1 MRDVLL
7 EKATKEVL
15 VKEYGEK
22 AVAIDNELNTLA
34 KLIIKRKECI
44 KSFNRGNFKS
54 KETYF
59 NLKTEIE
66 QVIADINK
74 KLLM

>member
-7 EKATKEVL
+7 EKTAKEVL

-22 AVAIDNELNTLA
+22 AVAIDVELNRLA
-34 KLIIKRKECI
+34 KLIIKRKDCI
-44 KSFNRGNFKS
+44 KAFNRGNFKS

>member
-7 EKATKEVL
+7 EKAAKEVL

-22 AVAIDNELNTLA
+22 AVAIDQELNTLA

-44 KSFNRGNFKS
+44 KAFNRGNFKA
-54 KETYF
+54 KEAYF
-59 NLKTEIE
+59 NLKIEIE
-66 QVIADINK
+66 ELIADINK
-74 KLLM
+74 KLLV